1 MQCACGS
8 LQTLPDGTA
17 NDYYLG
23 FSKMKQYCDED
34 YDLVFTTTFGHMSQ
48 TIDVSS
54 GYGPCTVAADGGAAR
69 PQRVRKG
76 MQGAICWLCGEGAR
90 CNIVVSVAVL

>member
-69 PQRVRKG
+69 
-76 MQGAICWLCGEGAR
+76 
-90 CNIVVSVAVL
+90 SVASLTHLSEASGAPSFPHVH